1 MTMNHHVKSKSQ
13 TPISN
18 RMKREDFL
26 KILDNR
32 KNERREQRLRKMN
45 NMDEIQ
51 EEDIGQKK
59 PTAEENLIIQ
69 IKQISQT
76 NAVTVNER
84 VISNMQIGS
93 RSEDPQ

>member
-1 MTMNHHVKSKSQ
+1 
-13 TPISN
+13 
-18 RMKREDFL
+18 MKREDFL